1 MKTEEALY
9 FVTTALEEKHL
20 PRLKKLE
27 KIIIRQVLQGKSYP
41 EIAKDAHYQL
51 QSIRNS
57 SSVLWRKLSTAF
69 DEPVNQDNLELV
81 LRRFIGRRHHHIHH
95 NQIISINLEGANL
108 TGASI
113 SAANLSEARRL
124 GHFLNSYSEG
134 DLYQNDLPDRN
145 DDPEIELKTVDDKN
159 DYIWN
164 NVRFNTEVEAK
175 IADILD
181 EMNIIFSPNTMLRMI
196 TAKGKITKKV
206 SFLIIDRGKCG
217 ILDIIP
223 DEDNDLEDA
232 NHYILGQGIDLIRYY
247 TENICQNNPELIIR
261 DFLKGLRQETF
272 NGSGE

>member
-81 LRRFIGRRHHHIHH
+81 LKRFIGRRHHIHH

-124 GHFLNSYSEG
+124 GHFLNTYSKG

-145 DDPEIELKTVDDKN
+145 DEPEIELKKVDEKN

-164 NVRFNTEVEAK
+164 NVRFNTEVEVK
-175 IADILD
+175 IAEILD
-181 EMNIIFSPNTMLRMI
+181 RMNIIFSPNTILRMI
-196 TAKGKITKKV
+196 AAKGKVTKKV
-206 SFLIIDRGKCG
+206 SFLIIVRGKCG

-232 NHYILGQGIDLIRYY
+232 NHYILGQGIDLIRFY

>member
-1 MKTEEALY
+1 MKTEEALH
-9 FVTTALEEKHL
+9 FVTTALEEKQL
-20 PRLKKLE
+20 PRLKKIE
-27 KIIIRQVLQGKSYP
+27 KIIIRQVLQGKSSD

-57 SSVLWRKLSTAF
+57 SSVLWKKLSTAF

-81 LRRFIGRRHHHIHH
+81 LRRFIGRRHHIHH

-113 SAANLSEARRL
+113 SVANLSEARQL
-124 GHFLNSYSEG
+124 GHFLNTYSEG
-134 DLYQNDLPDRN
+134 DLYQNDLPARN
-145 DDPEIELKTVDDKN
+145 DEPEIELKTVDEKN
-159 DYIWN
+159 DYSWN
-164 NVRFNTEVEAK
+164 NVRFNTEVEVK

-181 EMNIIFSPNTMLRMI
+181 EMNIIFSPNTILRMI

-206 SFLIIDRGKCG
+206 SFLIIDQGKCG

-247 TENICQNNPELIIR
+247 TENICQNNPELIIQ
-261 DFLKGLRQETF
+261 DFLKGLRQEKL
-272 NGSGE
+272 N